1 MPMAIRPLTE
11 QDIPGVTDLYW
22 TYLRRRQGAAPAR
35 LQSVFRELCFGSPF
49 RDDAIRAQVFETQDG
64 QVRGFIGA
72 IVRRMSACGRPIRL
86 MLGGNLVVH
95 PDFRAGRIAQHLVEA
110 VFAQDADLA
119 IVDSANEIARR
130 ILSQNGFRVVPTLNM
145 HWRRVLRPAHYGVYG
160 VSLSAGYLMSTGLKL
175 ASKPACWLADGIAAR
190 LSRKVFRLRHS
201 YLHGSDLNAE
211 TLLQCLVEFRK
222 GYSLWTEY
230 DLPSLQ
236 WLLEFM
242 AHRTARGV
250 LRKILLRDDDG
261 KIVGWYIYYAKPGAV
276 GEVVQVGGDPE
287 MTKDVLDHLFYD
299 AWEQGVA
306 GVHGLIEM
314 RRMADFSDKHC
325 FFTCRGGW
333 TMVRSRHPELLQLL
347 DADTLF
353 TRLDG
358 EWCLDI
364 GD

>member
-1 MPMAIRPLTE
+1 MAIRPLTE
-11 QDIPGVTDLYW
+11 ADIPAVIDLYW
-22 TYLRRRQGAAPAR
+22 VYLRRQQGTAPSR
-35 LQSVFRELCFGSPF
+35 LQSVFRELCFESPF
-49 RDDAIRAQVFETQDG
+49 RDDAIRAQVFEAEDG
-64 QVRGFIGA
+64 RVRGFFGA
-72 IVRRMSACGRPIRL
+72 IFRRMSACGRSIRL

-95 PDFRAGRIAQHLVEA
+95 PDFRTGRVAQQLVEA
-110 VFAQDADLA
+110 VFAQNADLA

-160 VSLSAGYLMSTGLKL
+160 LSLSAGPRLSSGLKL
-175 ASKPACWLADGIAAR
+175 ASKPACWLADTIA
-190 LSRKVFRLRHS
+190 SRVSRQVFRLKQS
-201 YLHGSDLNAE
+201 FLQASELDAE
-211 TLLQCLVEFRK
+211 TLMQCMVEFRK

-242 AHRTARGV
+242 AHRTARGA
-250 LRKILLRDDDG
+250 LRKVLLRDDAG
-261 KIVGWYIYYAKPGAV
+261 KIAGWYIYYAKPDAV
-276 GEVVQVGGDPE
+276 GEVVQVGGDPN
-287 MTKDVLDHLFYD
+287 MTKDILDHLFYD
-299 AWEQGVA
+299 AWQQGVA

-333 TMVRSRHPELLQLL
+333 TMARSAHPELLNLL
-347 DADTLF
+347 EADTLF

>member
-1 MPMAIRPLTE
+1 MPIRPLKE
-11 QDIPGVTDLYW
+11 ADIPGVTDLYW
-22 TYLRRRQGAAPAR
+22 SYLRRRNGTAPPR
-35 LQSVFRELCFGSPF
+35 LQSVFRELCFESPF
-49 RDDAIRAQVFETQDG
+49 RDNSIRAQVFEGEDG

-72 IVRRMSACGRPIRL
+72 IVRKMSACGRPIRL
-86 MLGGNLVVH
+86 VLGGNLVVH
-95 PDFRAGRIAQHLVEA
+95 PDFRAGRVAQHLVEA

-119 IVDSANEIARR
+119 VVDSANEIARR

-160 VSLSAGYLMSTGLKL
+160 LSLSAGQPISTGLKI
-175 ASKPACWLADGIAAR
+175 ASKPVCWLADSIAAGV
-190 LSRKVFRLRHS
+190 SRRAFRLKPS
-201 YLHGSDLNAE
+201 FLQESELDAE
-211 TLLQCLVEFRK
+211 TLLQCMVEFRK
-222 GYSLWTEY
+222 GYSLWGEY
-230 DLPSLQ
+230 DRPSLQ

-242 AHRTARGV
+242 ARRTARGA
-250 LRKILLRDDDG
+250 LRKVLLRDDDG
-261 KIVGWYIYYAKPGAV
+261 KIAGWYIYYAKPGAV
-276 GEVVQVGGDPE
+276 GEVVQVGGDPTL
-287 MTKDVLDHLFYD
+287 TKDILDHLFYD
-299 AWEQGVA
+299 AWKQGVA
-306 GVHGLIEM
+306 GVHGLLEM

-333 TMVRSRHPELLQLL
+333 TMVRSRHPELLNLL

>member
-1 MPMAIRPLTE
+1 MAIRPLTE
-11 QDIPGVTDLYW
+11 ADIPGVTNLYW
-22 TYLRRRQGAAPAR
+22 TYLRRQQGTAPAR
-35 LQSVFRELCFGSPF
+35 LQSIFRELCFESPF
-49 RDDAIRAQVFETQDG
+49 QDKEIRAQVFEAEDG

-95 PDFRAGRIAQHLVEA
+95 PDFRAGRVAQQLVEA
-110 VFAQDADLA
+110 VFAQNAELA
-119 IVDSANEIARR
+119 VVDSANEIARR

-160 VSLSAGYLMSTGLKL
+160 LSLSAGRRLSFGLKL
-175 ASKPACWLADGIAAR
+175 ASKPACWLADTIAAR
-190 LSRKVFRLRHS
+190 ISQKVFRPKQS
-201 YLHGSDLNAE
+201 FLHGSELDAE
-211 TLLQCLVEFRK
+211 TLLQCLLEFRK
-222 GYSLWTEY
+222 GYSLWAEY

-236 WLLEFM
+236 WLLGFM

-250 LRKILLRDDDG
+250 LRKVLLRGDDG
-261 KIVGWYIYYAKPGAV
+261 KIAGWYIYYAKPGAV
-276 GEVVQVGGDPE
+276 GEVVQVGGDSNL
-287 MTKDVLDHLFYD
+287 TKDVLDHLFYD
-299 AWEQGVA
+299 AWQQGVA

-333 TMVRSRHPELLQLL
+333 TMARSPHPELLNLL